1 MFCSEVCGYGSTDG
15 VAVDDDLRGR
25 DVAGLGEVVP
35 GGLGVFVDSGFG
47 RKGAGA
53 VAVASVVEEED
64 VVAELVELQGLADVC
79 ADVDGVVVEVK
90 EGGGVGL
97 VGRNPPGV

>member
-1 MFCSEVCGYGSTDG
+1 M
-15 VAVDDDLRGR
+15 AVDDDVLGQ
-25 DVAGLGEVVP
+25 DITGLGEVVP

-47 RKGAGA
+47 GEGAGA
-53 VAVASVVEEED
+53 VAVASVVEEEN

-79 ADVDGVVVEVK
+79 ADVDGVVVEVE

-97 VGRNPPGV
+97 VGWNPPAV